1 MQPIILSIHIKN
13 IKSLIVLYYF
23 IIPPLGG
30 QGGDI
35 NARSATALQ
44 PRSGW
49 VASGEVGAQC
59 GRGSPGVLGL
69 CGRGSPG
76 VRTQGESG
84 ASACGRA
91 LGVDAVP
98 QRPGGGRSAHPARRW
113 WGSVGGWVLARSATY
128 LPR

>member
-1 MQPIILSIHIKN
+1 MLTLAP
-13 IKSLIVLYYF
+13 
-23 IIPPLGG
+23 PPLLLG
-30 QGGDI
+30 
-35 NARSATALQ
+35 ALLVSWADKG
-44 PRSGW
+44 RGVLGLRW
-49 VASGEVGAQC
+49 GKGRGVLGLR

-98 QRPGGGRSAHPARRW
+98 QRPGGGRSAPAAPCPPAVPQRPP
-113 WGSVGGWVLARSATY
+113 A
-128 LPR
+128 LPS